1 MFATWHKQLKMVK
14 NTFYTIACLLIFSSQ
29 LVLGQDDKKVW
40 AKKLKETDP
49 LEFKRIVEENQSL
62 QSEKTGLTGALAES
76 QKIAGEKD
84 AEIAELKRLLEEA
97 KSAPA
102 SSSEPAPQTQSVV
115 PHVEP
120 NAQGIIFKV
129 QIGAFKNK
137 DLTKYFDN
145 SKFFSGDIDND
156 GTKKYTVGYFSEY
169 WEANNFKK
177 YLREMGVKDAW
188 IVPYK
193 GKERLNIKDVLEG
206 TVE

>member
-1 MFATWHKQLKMVK
+1 MIKSTSSILA
-14 NTFYTIACLLIFSSQ
+14 LLILFTSQ
-29 LVLGQDDKKVW
+29 LVVGQDDKKVW
-40 AKKLKETDP
+40 AKKMKETDP
-49 LEFKRIVEENQSL
+49 LEFKRIVEENASL
-62 QSEKTGLTGALAES
+62 QSEKSGLTSALAES
-76 QKIAGEKD
+76 QKIVGEKD
-84 AEIAELKRLLEEA
+84 TEISELKRQLEEA
-97 KSAPA
+97 KSSTSSAPA
-102 SSSEPAPQTQSVV
+102 AEPAPAQSQSVV

-120 NAQGIIFKV
+120 NAQGVIFKV

-145 SKFFSGDIDND
+145 SKFFSGDVDED

-193 GKERLNIKDVLEG
+193 GQKRLNVKDVLEG
-206 TVE
+206 VIE

>member
-1 MFATWHKQLKMVK
+1 M
-14 NTFYTIACLLIFSSQ
+14 S
-29 LVLGQDDKKVW
+29 
-40 AKKLKETDP
+40 
-49 LEFKRIVEENQSL
+49 
-62 QSEKTGLTGALAES
+62 ES
-76 QKIAGEKD
+76 QKAVTEKET
-84 AEIAELKRLLEEA
+84 EISELKKQLEEA
-97 KSAPA
+97 KTAAPA
-102 SSSEPAPQTQSVV
+102 ESPAQATESVV

-120 NAQGIIFKV
+120 NAQGVIFKV

-145 SKFFSGDIDND
+145 SKFFSGDVDGD

-206 TVE
+206 VVE

>member
-1 MFATWHKQLKMVK
+1 MTKKSL
-14 NTFYTIACLLIFSSQ
+14 YTLTLVLIFVSQ
-29 LVLGQDDKKVW
+29 FAVSQDDKKVW
-40 AKKLKETDP
+40 AKKMKETDP
-49 LEFKRIVEENQSL
+49 LEFKRIFEENASL
-62 QSEKTGLTGALAES
+62 QSEKTGLTNALAES
-76 QKIAGEKD
+76 QKAVSEKET
-84 AEIAELKRLLEEA
+84 EISELKKQLEEA
-97 KSAPA
+97 KTAAPA
-102 SSSEPAPQTQSVV
+102 ESATPTIESVV

-120 NAQGIIFKV
+120 NAQGVIFKV

-145 SKFFSGDIDND
+145 SKFFSGDVDND

-206 TVE
+206 VVE